1 VTVPRVLAAAVV
13 LLLAGCT
20 AGSTPAA
27 TPVTSPAALP
37 PGALNPAVSQ
47 ATIDTTVCVPR
58 WTASIRPPSSYTSAL
73 KRRQMAAL
81 HLPGVPADYEE
92 DHTLPL
98 SLAGAPRD
106 PSNLRPIPILQ
117 ARADDVEERR
127 LHTAVCSRRMSLGDA
142 QRAILGWKAA
152 HR

>member
-58 WTASIRPPSSYTSAL
+58 WTASIRPNLPTRPGHQYDHVISLSLGGAPTDGANLSYVPTDLA
-73 KRRQMAAL
+73 RRQDVLETLL
-81 HLPGVPADYEE
+81 HRLVCA
-92 DHTLPL
+92 HKVTL
-98 SLAGAPRD
+98 A
-106 PSNLRPIPILQ
+106 
-117 ARADDVEERR
+117 
-127 LHTAVCSRRMSLGDA
+127 DA
-142 QRAILGWKAA
+142 QRLVLAIKRGA
-152 HR
+152 